1 MLLASLAVLV
11 LPFSELG
18 AAEQPVNPGD
28 SVNCSDFVMWSEADD
43 WFWTYYGLY
52 GDVGGLDPNNDL
64 IPCQSLPGSPGVLVR
79 PSTLAAPDSTTSS
92 GSTTASNMVSAA
104 TDDVTPV
111 GYWLLES
118 DGTVYA
124 CGTPSACVHGTSGQ
138 VVHHGDAYPTGATLP
153 AGVSAVAFTP
163 TPSGAGY
170 LILLSDGSVTARGDA
185 VYLGDPAA
193 FDVDSELVS
202 ISSTPTG
209 NGYWIF
215 SAGGAVFTFGDAA
228 FLGSA
233 SGLSLVGPIVSSV
246 PTPSGFGYYALGS
259 DGGVF
264 TFGDAAFHGSIP
276 EVLPGRTL
284 DCDIVGI
291 VPTPTGLGYWLV
303 ACDGGVFAFGDA
315 VFTGSLPGV
324 LPIGAQLVRPVN
336 GMVAYGD
343 GYLMVASDG
352 GAFNF
357 GAAFFGSLGAIEVDT
372 DIVAIAPARA
382 FVDRQGDPL
391 PSPTT
396 GPSTTTTSLPPVVT
410 TTTSLP
416 PVVTTTTSLP
426 PVVTTTTSLPPV
438 VTTTTTPV
446 AGVRDVLSGL
456 TVAPKSNGG
465 TYDRAEWRHWI
476 DDDGDCQDT
485 RQEVLFAEAV
495 TITAT
500 TSGQCRVSA
509 GTWIGLFTG
518 QSVTDPSRLDVD
530 HMVPLKNAHE
540 SGGWEWTA
548 SRKQAYANDLAAPE
562 SLIAVTASA
571 NRSKGA
577 RGPEEWKPPDSG
589 YWCIYATDWIII
601 KAKWTL
607 TITTEERTA
616 LSGMLDTCE
625 A

>member
-18 AAEQPVNPGD
+18 AAEKPVNPGD

-79 PSTLAAPDSTTSS
+79 PSTLAALGSTTSS
-92 GSTTASNMVSAA
+92 GSTTASKMVSAA

-185 VYLGDPAA
+185 VYLGDPAS
-193 FDVDSELVS
+193 FDADSELVS

-246 PTPSGFGYYALGS
+246 STPSGFGYYALGS

-372 DIVAIAPARA
+372 DIVAIAPAHA

-416 PVVTTTTSLP
+416 PVVTTTT
-426 PVVTTTTSLPPV
+426 
-438 VTTTTTPV
+438 TPV
-446 AGVRDVLSGL
+446 AGARDMLSGL